1 MCVCLIGL
9 IFISMSLV
17 AKDTKDTK
25 ITIIGDR
32 ISIKQAFEQI
42 EAQSQFT
49 IAYNQ
54 TQFNAKRKLREVIKN
69 ASIEIALTFI
79 LKNTGFT
86 YKMNGFHVI
95 IKPENKIPQS
105 PKKGKKLTQ
114 TIRGLVRDAT
124 SEQPLYFATVVLL
137 GTDPLKGCST
147 DSLGRFRFDNIPM
160 GRYDMQVSVLGY
172 EPTIVKEVLVLSAK
186 ESYNEVAL
194 KEQITNLDEVV
205 VRPQV
210 DKEKPLNAM
219 TLAGGRMFSVE
230 EANRFAGGFDDPA
243 RLVSSFAGVAGG
255 SATTGLSV
263 HGNSPQFLQWR
274 LEGAEI
280 PNPTHFADM
289 SEVGGGIFTA
299 LSSQVMGNSDFF
311 NGAFPAEYNN
321 AISGVFDMSMRNG
334 NNQNHEHTFQLGILG
349 IDLASEGP
357 LNEKSGSSYIVNYR
371 YMNTSPVKE
380 MMGNLIMDFHDLS
393 FKFNFPTRKAGTFSI
408 WGLGLMDDFTS
419 PVAEKSEWLTARDMQ
434 EQLLTGQKMA
444 IGASHRK
451 NVGKGAYIKS
461 SLAATY
467 SEALMQIKMIENKEP
482 FKRFIIRDM
491 FDKNWNISF
500 NSYFNKK
507 FNARHTNRTGV
518 TLTALFYDMNFNISP
533 TDIADKITPDIAPMD
548 QIVVGGN
555 SSAMFSAFSN
565 SLININECLSAN
577 IGITSQFF
585 ALNHSWSI
593 EPRVSFKYKVAPN
606 HALSVAYGLHSKREK
621 LDYYYIKTPKMED
634 ELVNKDLSFI
644 KSNHFLLSYSWGI
657 TDNIHLRVEPY
668 YQYLFDVPVEP
679 GTSFS
684 TINQS
689 LFYLDKALMSK
700 GKGRNYGIDITL
712 ERYIEKGYYWLLTA
726 SVFDSKYKGSD
737 GVWRNTRYNRK
748 FIANA
753 LIGKDWACGKQ
764 KQNVFTANV
773 GLLYQGG
780 EYDIPIDLEDSE
792 EQQKTVHDHHK
803 AFSIQYPSTLTVDFT
818 IGYKINKK
826 KVSHEFS
833 IKILNATGTLEQ
845 DGYIYNLET
854 KRAERIETAIT
865 LPNVSY
871 KIFF

>member
-25 ITIIGDR
+25 ITITGDSV
-32 ISIKQAFEQI
+32 SIKQAFEQI

-243 RLVSSFAGVAGG
+243 RLVSSFAGVAGNVG
-255 SATTGLSV
+255 INNLSI
-263 HGNSPQFLQWR
+263 HGNSPQSIQWK
-274 LEGAEI
+274 LEGIEI
-280 PNPTHFADM
+280 PNPSHFADINGL
-289 SEVGGGIFTA
+289 GGGLQTA
-299 LSSQVMGNSDFF
+299 LSSLVMGNSDFL

-321 AISGVFDMSMRNG
+321 ALSGVFDMSMRNG
-334 NNQNHEHTFQLGILG
+334 NNQNYEHAFQIGLLGV
-349 IDLASEGP
+349 DLASEGP
-357 LNEKSGSSYIVNYR
+357 LSKKNGSSYLINYR
-371 YMNTSPVKE
+371 NSFSDLVMDGS
-380 MMGNLIMDFHDLS
+380 NLRFQDLV
-393 FKFNFPTRKAGTFSI
+393 FKLNFPTRKAGTFSI
-408 WGLGLMDDFTS
+408 WGLGLIDGDN
-419 PVAEKSEWLTARDMQ
+419 VEVEDESEWESYGDRVDVKTDLM
-434 EQLLTGQKMA
+434 KMA
-444 IGASHRK
+444 TGIGHKFFINKS
-451 NVGKGAYIKS
+451 AYLKT
-461 SLAATY
+461 SLAFTY
-467 SEALMQIKMIENKEP
+467 ADTKQDAKMTENKETYNQVMDIVS
-482 FKRFIIRDM
+482 KDWSM
-491 FDKNWNISF
+491 VF
-500 NSYFNKK
+500 NSYLNKK
-507 FNARHTNRTGV
+507 ISARHTNRTGV
-518 TLTALFYDMNFNISP
+518 TFTGLFYDLDFKVSP
-533 TDIADKITPDIAPMD
+533 TFVPVVPMEQSVKGD
-548 QIVVGGN
+548 G
-555 SSAMFSAFSN
+555 SSSMVSVFSN
-565 SLININECLSAN
+565 SLIDITERFSTN
-577 IGITSQFF
+577 IGLTAQYF
-585 ALNHSWSI
+585 ALNNHWSI
-593 EPRVSFKYKVAPN
+593 EPRVSFKYKVAPR
-606 HALSVAYGLHSKREK
+606 HTLSLAYGLHSRREK
-621 LDYYYIKTPKMED
+621 LDYYYIKTPETGD
-634 ELVNKDLSFI
+634 QLVNKDLDFT
-644 KSNHFLLSYSWGI
+644 KANHFVLSYAWGI

-668 YQYLFDVPVEP
+668 YQCLSDVPVEL

-684 TINQS
+684 TINYNEY
-689 LFYLDKALMSK
+689 YLEKVLVNK

-712 ERYIEKGYYWLLTA
+712 ERYLNKGYYWLLTG
-726 SVFDSKYKGSD
+726 SVFNSKYRGGD
-737 GVWRNTRYNRK
+737 GVWRNTKYNRK
-748 FIANA
+748 YIINA
-753 LIGKDWACGKQ
+753 LVGKEWMCGKQ
-764 KQNVFTANV
+764 KQNTFSANIRFS
-773 GLLYQGG
+773 YQGG
-780 EYDIPIDLEDSE
+780 DYYTPIDVEASE
-792 EQQKTVHDHHK
+792 EQHDIVLNERK
-803 AFSIQYPSTLTVDFT
+803 AFSVQFSPVLTSDISV
-818 IGYKINKK
+818 GYKINKK
-826 KVSHEFS
+826 KVSHGFS
-833 IKILNATGTLEQ
+833 LQILNLGMNTGQ
-845 DGYIYNLET
+845 HGYFYNE
-854 KRAERIETAIT
+854 KINEIEKVDFGGFI
-865 LPNVSY
+865 PNISY
-871 KIFF
+871 KLEF